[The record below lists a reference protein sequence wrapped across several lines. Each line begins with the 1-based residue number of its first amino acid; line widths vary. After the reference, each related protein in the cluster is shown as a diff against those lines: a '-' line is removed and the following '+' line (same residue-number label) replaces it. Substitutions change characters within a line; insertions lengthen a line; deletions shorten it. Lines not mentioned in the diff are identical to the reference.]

1 MSPKF
6 PIAGTFHGGY
16 FNDCRHTNER
26 TCPVAFTLTFVTSG
40 VRKVFLTKVST
51 GYPILG
57 PVSAMV
63 SVLKGLRSYKS
74 ARIQRQRTT
83 RQPTFVSPL
92 VDIENGLG
100 STNFPPFNSGL
111 CKASSGSARFGDR
124 LDPHCVGSG
133 AREYWTDKLT
143 CDYVYAKI
151 LAPFQPIRFLDW
163 EEEIPNAP

>member
-1 MSPKF
+1 MEVIPTIVDIRTRAYLSCGVHFDIRNIRSKECF
-6 PIAGTFHGGY
+6 FDKGEHWISYTRASVSHG
-16 FNDCRHTNER
+16 ER
-26 TCPVAFTLTFVTSG
+26 
-40 VRKVFLTKVST
+40 
-51 GYPILG
+51 
-57 PVSAMV
+57 
-63 SVLKGLRSYKS
+63 LKGLRSYKS

-83 RQPTFVSPL
+83 RQPMFVIPL
-92 VDIENGLG
+92 VDIENRLG

-151 LAPFQPIRFLDW
+151 LAPSQPIRFLDW
-163 EEEIPNAP
+163 EEEVPNAP